1 MSNEKIVRHLRA
13 MPTSDLM
20 TQAANVIEQLD
31 NALKLKESMNMVLKH
46 EVNGLLAQMEA
57 IGAGGVSSQRITSAD
72 SDTAQAMF
80 DALSAIVAE
89 LAPGSKPYSSDSYL
103 PAHLVHKARSAIAKA
118 SGGDL

>member
-1 MSNEKIVRHLRA
+1 MSNESLVRHLRA

-20 TQAANVIEQLD
+20 TQAANVIEQQD
-31 NALKLKESMNMVLKH
+31 KTIKLRDAVITVLES

-57 IGAGGVSSQRITSAD
+57 IGAGGVSSQRITSN
-72 SDTAQAMF
+72 DTHLF

-89 LAPGSKPYSSDSYL
+89 LAPSSKPYSSDSYL
-103 PAHLVHKARSAIAKA
+103 PAHLVQKAKAAISKA